1 LIFRFP
7 GRFLITIGLGMVA
20 AALQASALALV
31 QAVFVRSGYKEGGA
45 LQSYIQ
51 AANRVVPGLGDVF
64 HGVIPWLVILVCIL
78 GISAVFQY
86 GAGKNILLL
95 WRRYQMTSLN
105 EILRRIH
112 AFPSRVGHDLTKAER
127 TCLVAVMSRSDRLG
141 SGARL
146 ILNSFGVFLRFLWAL
161 SFALYTNAGLTL
173 YLIVLVMPSV
183 GFSLFYFGRR
193 AAGAANRAISHSGLA
208 KKDLEN
214 RVTAVVEGGELDLFA
229 MDGKDK
235 TPFVVKVNAVLGRLL
250 RIEEAKLVSTLFACV
265 VLGVMLVS
273 LSLDVANGQMTWAEG
288 GFYIFVFFL
297 AIIQLNSFSTALSS
311 FGSFYPS
318 FLLYKVTLDVLDDAK
333 TSDEVS
339 TRILGTGLLKSV
351 GLGGR
356 STVVDDEE

>member
-7 GRFLITIGLGMVA
+7 GRFLITIGLGMAA

-45 LQSYIQ
+45 LQPYIEL
-51 AANRVVPGLGDVF
+51 ANRVVPGVGDLL

-86 GAGKNILLL
+86 GAGVNILVL

-105 EILRRIH
+105 EILLRIQ
-112 AFPSRVGHDLTKAER
+112 AFPSRVGEGLTKDEKR
-127 TCLVAVMSRSDRLG
+127 CLVAVMGRSSRLG

-146 ILNSFGVFLRFLWAL
+146 ILSSFSIFLRFLWAF

-208 KKDLEN
+208 RKDLEN
-214 RVTAVVEGGELDLFA
+214 RVTTLLEGGKLDLFA

-235 TPFVVKVNAVLGRLL
+235 TPFVVQVNATLGRLL
-250 RIEEAKLVSTLFACV
+250 RIEESKVVSTLFACV

-288 GFYIFVFFL
+288 GLYIFVFFL
-297 AIIQLNSFSTALSS
+297 AIMQLNHFSSTLSS
-311 FGSFYPS
+311 FGSFYPT
-318 FLLYKVTLDVLDDAK
+318 FLLYKVTLEVLADAK

-339 TRILGTGLLKSV
+339 TRIQGTGLLKST

-356 STVVDDEE
+356 SAVIDEEE